1 MFSKDSNN
9 RKLSKEQIE
18 FFKDTKVLDDKGNLL
33 VCYHGTR
40 AHFNSFKQTGIFNWF
55 TSDEDYSDYFGDN
68 HYEVY
73 VNIKNP
79 LYLGDI
85 DDLVETE
92 DEIEDESQVVKYDG
106 DKYYLTTTI
115 LDIARNL
122 DVSIEELLDIY
133 FDNSNY
139 NTNIYKITKTKE
151 FFSLVEE
158 KGYDG
163 VFAYE
168 SGTPTFGTMYANQV
182 KRVTNLKPTTNSKMN
197 EAKLEYEL
205 NDNNDDIL
213 DLDRDTFKEYFNK
226 YFMKLTDKEI
236 LEYAEVDT
244 DTELIS
250 GQPHF
255 VLKDGTIINVYDAS
269 GWDTHTSF
277 FDQLIHNVFSSVL
290 DKDVNFDYYADILDN
305 YMNYFTFHRG
315 WMRCNSGTETV
326 DDRFY
331 CVLPN
336 EMTSAQY
343 DVLEQFIDLG
353 YQLGKNSVL
362 VFCTDN
368 RDSHVYTFFDNTT
381 DEIIKKIKRYYTSGI
396 FYESLEED
404 LTPEQQEYF
413 KDSKVRDADG
423 NLLVCYHGTPTPG
436 FKEFN
441 HTNSDS
447 QFGNYKFKNYNVNYF
462 TTDKKSASS
471 YTEFGYDDGSNVYA
485 CYVNIVNPYIVNNKT
500 EAGMRNSFNIK
511 DGRLRKHQIDLFNK
525 VFKKWNE
532 KVTWEYDSEDDFGYY
547 ELDELND
554 DLRTLNL
561 ELRPDGDYYS
571 LYTLGNNSFWGA
583 EHPIEPQYTIM
594 ELFDD
599 DMYEQLY
606 EDIIGTEEDD
616 YVFST
621 DDVVKYV
628 LSLNKNEGTDYD
640 GIIIPDI
647 VDSKEMFSFAG
658 TDIIT
663 LKSSNQIKKIDNLN
677 PTSSNRIDEDTEFPS
692 YYTTEDDGDFCIW
705 KGSSA
710 NEEDR
715 EQSELVGSFKTKEER
730 NNYYINNIL
739 PKLRKWLADNP
750 SKEQKSKRKS
760 PEYLYRGTSERSFS
774 KNYEAVAGLFF
785 STKRKSVTGWGN
797 VKRYWLKNNAKIYQE
812 DDSSGGFCT
821 DYYDKKYPELKKY
834 FGVYFD
840 DINIEKLRDFKNL
853 SQKQKDKLEKK
864 VEEIA
869 GNQFCWLDVWTW
881 CSQLVARIELEKQ
894 GYDGAK
900 WTAEDFGNPVQYQIW
915 NLDVLKS
922 YEGQVES
929 FEESINDNYNVK
941 VYRVDSKTDED
952 NSKWSNSIRFFAD
965 SLDYYDNSDTGYNKK
980 DTKEYLLNLKDAK
993 VFDPMVEWRDDLD
1006 VESWWEIRT
1015 TEEFCEEKGLYIC
1028 DYLDGVDYDD
1038 PDEYHEVLIDTDS
1051 LAEYGR
1057 ANGYDITIL
1066 RDIPLGRKEF
1076 TEYAVHNSRFVKLA
1090 TAKKFDKNSDDI
1102 NESQQVN
1109 EIKSYTCGYVLEDGS
1124 LIEMDEYHGEDASLR
1139 DEGYPEYSNTHPEED
1154 TCIRIYK
1161 EPNSKQYETLEK
1173 IIDKYFNWESYC
1185 KLEIWTSRKY
1195 YDFYKVYSLYDGA
1208 CQDSEWDEKVGNWT
1222 GYDLI
1227 KVIKQYFIN
1236 SKHDSD
1242 LTESREDLE
1251 KYYDEEL
1258 FRQIDSINK
1267 FLGGYGFEVELV
1279 TDEDCLQELVDE
1291 DIAGMF
1297 FSSIQDNASV
1307 FPIGLN
1313 KKMICDESENTTDVY
1328 YGIVGTL
1335 SHEVGHGIFRYCND
1349 ILDLD
1354 DLDEEEVVEEFAR
1367 DYEDNYLEQNE
1378 LMNILKQVQEENIEE
1393 SLQESKADLDKFR
1406 QWAGDELAT
1415 KFFKLKDRLEGKR
1428 KDIYYW
1434 MKQSKEYL
1442 SKYLDELEKVPTKR
1456 EINQKG
1462 KEGAEK
1468 VYEDDEWRVYKILSY
1483 EGAVKYGKNT
1493 QWCLSGSN
1501 LNTNELSGRDYFDRY
1516 SENDIYFYI
1525 NKKNNRKYALVIKEN
1540 YWTLYDEYDWEQVGS
1555 WMGYGKIDSWNP
1567 YEASKPHFPDVKGL
1581 PDINAEYDYAEREI
1595 KQQYGESYLEESREE
1610 FFKDSKIKDAQGNLI
1625 KVYHGSPF
1633 EFEEKKFKSYTNWFS
1648 ESEEYSKNYGV
1659 TKEYYLN
1666 CKNYFDC
1673 GNTDKFAFNSLKA
1686 VKPYICNSEWRKII
1700 TDLNLSANEQI
1711 KLYKDVL
1718 QEKIDAKVIDKQDDA
1733 DLYLYKIRLY
1743 SIVNTKAFAELV
1755 KSRGYDS
1762 IKTLEDGKV
1771 CYGVFNS
1778 NQVKAVD
1785 NENPTE
1791 KDEFDENLV
1800 DSEDENVAKLY
1811 DESISDLSAFYKL
1824 RDL

>member
-1 MFSKDSNN
+1 MFNKDSNN

-18 FFKDTKVLDDKGNLL
+18 FFKDTKVLDDNGNLL

-92 DEIEDESQVVKYDG
+92 DEIEDESQIVKYDG

-115 LDIARNL
+115 LDIAKNL

-182 KRVTNLKPTTNSKMN
+182 KRITNTNPTTNSKMN
-197 EAKLEYEL
+197 EARLEYEL
-205 NDNNDDIL
+205 NDENDDII

-226 YFMKLTDKEI
+226 YFMNLTDKEI
-236 LEYAEVDT
+236 LEYAEIET

-255 VLKDGTIINVYDAS
+255 ILKDGTVINVYDAS

-277 FDQLIHNVFSSVL
+277 FDSIIQKVLSSVL
-290 DKDVNFDYYADILDN
+290 DKDVNFDYYSDILNN
-305 YMNYFTFHRG
+305 YMDYFTFHRG

-336 EMTSAQY
+336 TMTSAQY

-353 YQLGKNSVL
+353 YQSGRNSVL

-368 RDSHVYTFFDNTT
+368 KDSHVYAFFDNTT
-381 DEIIKKIKRYYTSGI
+381 DEIIKKIKRYYASGI
-396 FYESLEED
+396 FYEDLEED
-404 LTPEQQEYF
+404 LSQEQQEYF
-413 KDSKVRDADG
+413 KDSKVRDKDG

-441 HTNSDS
+441 PTNSDS
-447 QFGNYKFKNYNVNYF
+447 QFGKYKFSNYNVNYF
-462 TTDKKSASS
+462 TTDKKSAAS
-471 YTEFGYDDGSNVYA
+471 YTQFGYDDGSNVYA
-485 CYVNIVNPYIVNNKT
+485 CYINIVNPYIINNKT
-500 EAGMRNSFNIK
+500 EAEMRNSFNIK
-511 DGRLRKHQIDLFNK
+511 DDRLRKHQIDLFNK
-525 VFKKWNE
+525 IFKKWNE
-532 KVTWEYDSEDDFGYY
+532 KVTWEYDSEEDFDYC

-561 ELRPDGDYYS
+561 ELKPDGDYYS

-583 EHPIEPQYTIM
+583 EHSIEPQYTIM

-599 DMYEQLY
+599 GMYEQLY

-628 LSLNKNEGTDYD
+628 LSLNKNEGTNYD

-677 PTSSNRIDEDTEFPS
+677 PTSSNRIDEDADSSDEFS
-692 YYTTEDDGDFCIW
+692 DITQEWIEKYNIDVEKLKTTQKERYKYLFDRVVAKQSRPFMNRDVFLSGSLSSQRSNLCSWLGREIVDFDG
-705 KGSSA
+705 K
-710 NEEDR
+710 DR
-715 EQSELVGSFKTKEER
+715 KEKT
-730 NNYYINNIL
+730 
-739 PKLRKWLADNP
+739 PTT
-750 SKEQKSKRKS
+750 
-760 PEYLYRGTSERSFS
+760 YLYRGTSERSFS
-774 KNYEAVAGLFF
+774 KNYEAAAGLFF
-785 STKRKSVTGWGN
+785 SNKRKSVTGWGN
-797 VKRYWLKNNAKIYQE
+797 VRKYSLNKNAKIFDGYSS
-812 DDSSGGFCT
+812 DSFCE
-821 DYYDKKYPELKKY
+821 DYYDKKYSELKKY

-840 DINIEKLRDFKNL
+840 NINIEKLSDFSKL
-853 SQKQKDKLEKK
+853 SQEQKDKLEKK

-869 GNQFCWLDVWTW
+869 GNQFCWYDVWTW
-881 CSQLVARIELEKQ
+881 CSQLIARIELEKQ

-900 WTAEDFGNPVQYQIW
+900 WTAEDFGNLVQYQIW
-915 NLDVLKS
+915 NLNVLKS
-922 YEGQVES
+922 YDGQVES
-929 FEESINDNYNVK
+929 LDESIDTNNYTVK
-941 VYRVDSKTDED
+941 VYRVDSKTGED

-965 SLDYYDNSDTGYNKK
+965 SLDYYDNSDTGYNKNEA
-980 DTKEYLLNLKDAK
+980 KEYLLNLKDAK
-993 VFDPMVEWRDDLD
+993 VFDPMIEWKDDLD

-1057 ANGYDITIL
+1057 ANDYDITVL

-1076 TEYAVHNSRFVKLA
+1076 TEYAVHNSGFVKLV
-1090 TAKKFDKNSDDI
+1090 TDKKFDKNNDDI

-1109 EIKSYTCGYVLEDGS
+1109 FD
-1124 LIEMDEYHGEDASLR
+1124 
-1139 DEGYPEYSNTHPEED
+1139 
-1154 TCIRIYK
+1154 
-1161 EPNSKQYETLEK
+1161 
-1173 IIDKYFNWESYC
+1173 IDKTYNNIVDVEVN
-1185 KLEIWTSRKY
+1185 KLNE
-1195 YDFYKVYSLYDGA
+1195 F
-1208 CQDSEWDEKVGNWT
+1208 
-1222 GYDLI
+1222 
-1227 KVIKQYFIN
+1227 
-1236 SKHDSD
+1236 
-1242 LTESREDLE
+1242 LE
-1251 KYYDEEL
+1251 H
-1258 FRQIDSINK
+1258 
-1267 FLGGYGFEVELV
+1267 YGFEIELV
-1279 TDEDCLQELVDE
+1279 NGYEFEDDSV
-1291 DIAGMF
+1291 GMF
-1297 FSSIQDNASV
+1297 LNSMQDNASV
-1307 FPIGLN
+1307 FPIALN
-1313 KKMICDESENTTDVY
+1313 KNAILEYSEEDVMELTY
-1328 YGIVGTL
+1328 AIRGTL
-1335 SHEVGHGIFRYCND
+1335 THEVGHGLFEFLND
-1349 ILDLD
+1349 VYDLD
-1354 DLDEEEVVEEFAR
+1354 DLDEEKTVEEFAR
-1367 DYEDNYLEQNE
+1367 DYEDGFLQDNE
-1378 LMNILKQVQEENIEE
+1378 LMKVLQQYENEDFGE
-1393 SLQESKADLDKFR
+1393 GTSHQQNDLTESKADLEKFR

-1442 SKYLDELEKVPTKR
+1442 SKYLDELEKVPTKK

-1468 VYEDDEWRVYKILSY
+1468 IYEDDEWRVYKILSY

-1501 LNTNELSGRDYFDRY
+1501 LNTDELSGRDYFDRY

-1525 NKKNNRKYALVIKEN
+1525 NKKNNRKYALVIKGT
-1540 YWTLYDEYDWEQVGS
+1540 YWTLYDDEDWEQVGS
-1555 WMGYGKIDSWNP
+1555 WIGYGKIDSWNP
-1567 YEASKPHFPDVKGL
+1567 YEASKPHFPDIEGL

-1595 KQQYGESYLEESREE
+1595 KKQYGESYLEESKED
-1610 FFKDSKIKDAQGNLI
+1610 FFKDSVIKDAQGNLI

-1711 KLYKDVL
+1711 KLYKDVI
-1718 QEKIDAKVIDKQDDA
+1718 QEKLDAKVIDKQDDA